1 MITRDNGNNYSE
13 LCAAA
18 TKILREHEPSALGG
32 QDAPDLVDIND
43 YFTVLGSMQKL
54 VADKSKKVDPYFLIL
69 PGVVDEEPFKIN
81 ANTRAI
87 EVPAAFK
94 NGVAVQGDN
103 LAEVIYFS
111 IDRYFDT
118 TDLYYKD
125 VFVQWEAPAQGLGQK
140 DTGLTMCINKT
151 ARLIPGKV
159 VFGWPIADSITK
171 QPGTLKFSVRFF
183 DRVQDKD
190 DPTGTKWKLEY
201 SFSTLTASL
210 KINPGLD
217 FDLSDDVTY
226 NALLEDLTTEVQG
239 LYKNSALVSGAD
251 YDALIPIFDDYN
263 PDVWENAQDKV
274 LNEYDLDDA
283 IFENSGFSA
292 RALLDKNQDRNGIG
306 TISYSWYAANDKGS
320 DGELLSGEGIKE
332 LYIPAKDPERSE
344 YDTYYTKNEDDS
356 YTSYYGAV
364 KDGKTDDE
372 NRYQLYHRGS
382 QCKPSRAGYYYLQA
396 TNTAGRGNSN
406 TSQSDRWYIK
416 IATAPTI
423 TINDE
428 TAHAILQSGSVLLSP
443 KISNYT
449 EGKDK
454 LTYTWYVSD
463 TDKGE
468 KRKVTDAEDS
478 NTYTAIKEGF
488 YFLNIT
494 NTRNG
499 TKATAIN
506 ETPMRVTTPPE
517 AVTSI
522 NYSYNGAPVPALGAS
537 LINNAV
543 LEVSYTLPLNDS
555 MQHKWYKVDTSD
567 QTYKTCTLVG
577 EGDTFTPTQ
586 GGIYFVEITT
596 KRNEHEAIFNSSEL
610 KENESYNNRTV
621 VQILRP

>member
-1 MITRDNGNNYSE
+1 MITKDNGNNYSE

-18 TKILREHEPSALGG
+18 TKILREHKPEILGG

-43 YFTVLGSMQKL
+43 YFTVLGTMQEL
-54 VADKSKKVDPYFLIL
+54 VADKSKKIDPYFLIL
-69 PGVVDEEPFKIN
+69 PGIADEEPFKIN

-103 LAEVIYFS
+103 LAEIIYFS

-140 DTGLTMCINKT
+140 DTGLTMCVNKT

-159 VFGWPIADSITK
+159 VFGWPIADSLTK

-183 DRVQDKD
+183 DRVQDKA
-190 DPTGTKWKLEY
+190 DPKKWKLEY
-201 SFSTLTASL
+201 SFSTLTSSL

-239 LYKNSALVSGAD
+239 LYKDSKLVSGAD
-251 YDALIPIFDDYN
+251 YDALIPIFDDYS
-263 PDVWENAQDKV
+263 PDVWKDAQNTI

-283 IFENSGFSA
+283 IFENSGFRA
-292 RALLDKNQDRNGIG
+292 RALLDKSQDSNGIG
-306 TISYSWYAANDKGS
+306 TISYSWYAANDKES
-320 DGELLSGEGIKE
+320 NGELLGGEDIKE
-332 LYIPAKDPERSE
+332 FYIPARDSERSE
-344 YDTYYTKNEDDS
+344 YDTYYIKNEDDS

-406 TSQSDRWYIK
+406 DSQSDRWYIK
-416 IATAPTI
+416 IATPPTI
-423 TINDE
+423 TLDDG
-428 TAHAILQSGSVLLSP
+428 TAHAILKSGSVTLSP

-454 LTYTWYVSD
+454 LTYQWYSSD
-463 TDKGE
+463 TEKGE
-468 KRKVTDAEDS
+468 KTKIPIDGDR
-478 NTYTAIKEGF
+478 NTYTATQEGY
-488 YFLNIT
+488 YFLNIK
-494 NTRNG
+494 NTRNK
-499 TKATAIN
+499 TEATTIN
-506 ETPMRVTTPPE
+506 ETPMRVTEPPK

-522 NYSYNGAPVPALGAS
+522 NYSYNGAPVSALGAS
-537 LINNAV
+537 FINNAV
-543 LEVSYTLPLNDS
+543 LGVSYTSPINDE
-555 MQHKWYKVDTSD
+555 MQHEWYKVDRSD
-567 QTYKTCTLVG
+567 QTFKKCIKVG
-577 EGDTFTPTQ
+577 DGSTFIPTQ
-586 GGIYFVEITT
+586 GGTYFVKIIT
-596 KRNEHEAIFNSSEL
+596 KRNNHEAIFNDNEL
-610 KENESYNNRTV
+610 KDNESYNDRITV
-621 VQILRP
+621 TVSNL